1 MCFDHAR
8 RSPMAEH
15 RNELPALIS
24 SDEIRNWAPYS
35 LNHIRRLEASG
46 DFPRRV
52 RIGPNRVAWIR
63 GEIDDWVEQR
73 IAARAQK

>member
-1 MCFDHAR
+1 
-8 RSPMAEH
+8 MAEH

-24 SDEIRNWAPYS
+24 SDQIRNWAPYS

-52 RIGPNRVAWIR
+52 RIGANRVAWVR
-63 GEIDDWVEQR
+63 EEVDCWLQSR
-73 IAARAQK
+73 IAERTAK

>member
-1 MCFDHAR
+1 
-8 RSPMAEH
+8 MAEH

-63 GEIDDWVEQR
+63 EEVDCWLQSR
-73 IAARAQK
+73 IAERTQK